1 MHFRSRWDHLGEEDL
16 CIYTTMCK
24 IDSWWE
30 AALQHSELSSVLC
43 EDLEGW
49 DGGMGGDVCK
59 YRADSFAVQQKPT
72 QRWKASI
79 SK

>member
-16 CIYTTMCK
+16 RIYTTMCK

-30 AALQHSELSSVLC
+30 AALQHRELSSVLC

-49 DGGMGGDVCK
+49 DGRMGGMYV
-59 YRADSFAVQQKPT
+59 YTELIHFAVQQKPT